1 MDSLQQAL
9 TGLGINLTIVWD
21 PIDRQRFLLGLGLTL
36 ALSLLS
42 VLLALTIGVIGAWL
56 KGSRWLFARQLT
68 GLYIEV
74 MRNTPLLIQLF
85 FFYFG
90 LGALLSFELNQGS
103 GHSRLLSNFL
113 WAVLVLGLH
122 GGAYQI
128 EAIRGSLD
136 AVPRATREAAQSL
149 GLAPAQIFRKVVL
162 PLALRNSLPALGNG
176 LAQSVKSTSVAYAIA
191 VPELTYAANRIWSDN
206 YNVPEMMAVLFLT
219 YFLLLG
225 LVSTGMRAL
234 ERRLTL
240 PGYHGV

>member
-1 MDSLQQAL
+1 MDALQQLL

-74 MRNTPLLIQLF
+74 LRNTPLLIQLF

-90 LGALLSFELNQGS
+90 LGALLSFELNDGS
-103 GHSRLLSNFL
+103 AHSRLLSNFL

-136 AVPRATREAAQSL
+136 AVPSATREAAQSL
-149 GLAPAQIFRKVVL
+149 GLAPGQIFRKVVL

-176 LAQSVKSTSVAYAIA
+176 LVQSVKSTSVAYAIA

-206 YNVPEMMAVLFLT
+206 YNVPEMMVVLFLT

-225 LVSTGMRAL
+225 LVSMGMRAL